1 MSQIPINPDNPA
13 MPALPDCSPVE
24 LRGVYLDRRIGHRY
38 MGNPKDFPCCDG
50 LGWTYAA
57 KAGTEND
64 EIPDVIEVFCS
75 CEAGK
80 RRREVES

>member
-1 MSQIPINPDNPA
+1 MIPINPDIPA
-13 MPALPDCSPVE
+13 VPVPSGR
-24 LRGVYLDRRIGHRY
+24 LFPDRRIGHRF
-38 MGNPKDFPCCDG
+38 MGAAEDFPCCDG
-50 LGWTYAA
+50 LGWTFAA

-80 RRREVES
+80 KRREVEC